1 MTDIMEDFKNDLIK
15 NYEIRYFEGAVDAI
29 DNIQKALIACKIKT
43 GQYPT
48 MEDFIYIILPEIRE
62 KNKKNLEDIENE
74 KV

>member
-15 NYEIRYFEGAVDAI
+15 SYTIRYFEGVVDTI
-29 DNIQKALIACKIKT
+29 DNIQKALIAGKMKT

-48 MEDFIYIILPEIRE
+48 MEDFIYKILPEIQE
-62 KNKKNLEDIENE
+62 ENKKKLEDAENE